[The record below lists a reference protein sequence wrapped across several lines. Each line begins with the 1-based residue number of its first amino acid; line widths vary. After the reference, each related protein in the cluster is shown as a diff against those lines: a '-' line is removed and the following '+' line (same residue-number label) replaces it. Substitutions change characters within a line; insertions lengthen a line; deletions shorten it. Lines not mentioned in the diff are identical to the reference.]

1 MRDDTKI
8 THIGRDPHANHG
20 IVNPP
25 VYRASTILFPTLE
38 AMRASHPDKNV
49 HYGRYGTPTTAALTE
64 AIAALDGAAGAVAVG
79 SGKSAIVGTLLSLT
93 KAGNRLLVVDSAY
106 APTRAFASG
115 MLKRFGVETTYYDPR
130 LGEGI
135 ADLIDAKTR
144 VLFLESPGSLTFEV
158 QDVPALVQAAKAKN
172 PDIAVVIDN
181 TWATPLFFKPLKHGV
196 DVSIQAGTKYVG
208 GHSDLMLGLVGV
220 NEQFLKPV
228 RAGLMD
234 VVGAAAPD
242 DCWLALRGLRTM
254 AVRLARHCASGI
266 EVAKWLQ
273 EQDVVEEVL
282 HPALETHPDH
292 ALFRRDFKG
301 ASGLFGF
308 RLKPGPKGGLA
319 AMLDRMKLFG
329 MGYSWG
335 GFESLLIPCDPTP
348 IRTATPWSCDGCL
361 LRIHVG
367 LEDPADL
374 IEDLKAGLE
383 RYASG

>member
-1 MRDDTKI
+1 MQDDTKI
-8 THIGRDPHANHG
+8 THIGREPHANHG

-38 AMRASHPDKNV
+38 SMRASHPDKNV
-49 HYGRYGTPTTAALTE
+49 HYGRYGTPTTAALTG
-64 AIAALDGAAGAVAVG
+64 AIADLDGAAGAIAVG
-79 SGKSAIVGTLLSLT
+79 SGKSAIVGTLMSLA
-93 KAGNRLLVVDSAY
+93 KAGDRLLVVDNAY
-106 APTRAFASG
+106 APTRAFASST
-115 MLKRFGVETTYYDPR
+115 LKRFGVETTYYDPR

-135 ADLIDAKTR
+135 ADLIDARTR
-144 VLFLESPGSLTFEV
+144 ILFLESPGSLTFEV
-158 QDVPALVQAAKAKN
+158 QDVPALVRAAKTKN

-181 TWATPLFFKPLKHGV
+181 TWATPLYFKPLEYGV
-196 DVSIQAGTKYVG
+196 DVSVQAGTKYVG
-208 GHSDLMLGLVGV
+208 GHSDLMLGLVSV
-220 NEQFLKPV
+220 NERFLKPV

-254 AVRLARHCASGI
+254 AVRLARHQASGI
-266 EVAKWLQ
+266 EVARWL
-273 EQDVVEEVL
+273 EQQNVVEEVL
-282 HPALETHPDH
+282 HPALESHPDH
-292 ALFRRDFKG
+292 ALFKRDFKG
-301 ASGLFGF
+301 ASGLFAF
-308 RLKPGPKGGLA
+308 RLKPGPQSGLA
-319 AMLDRMKLFG
+319 AMLDQMKLFG

-367 LEDPADL
+367 LEDPTDL

-383 RYASG
+383 RYMAG